1 MADLRTD
8 DLWDR
13 ISNLSKK
20 AKHRHV
26 AVAWLA
32 RGASKLLTLGEDD
45 VLVVDMGDASVKTG
59 RTDPKEVSRYLAR
72 GVRVFSV
79 SNLHAKVFVFDKHVI
94 VGSSNVSTH
103 SRDTLLEAA
112 IESSDPKVRAKAIA
126 WIASL
131 AQVAVTPTL
140 ATAKEKLYKPPKW
153 GSPTGATNH
162 GSKRV
167 AGKKLPVTDGQLW
180 IVGTE
185 ATVWPEDEAPV
196 LDKQAADA
204 KRELKDPSHYS
215 VDSIRLPERTKLE
228 RARRG
233 DSVITIHDDGED
245 TAVWAPAAV
254 IAARKYVVGKK
265 RAVGLHLERR
275 NDDKLYDL
283 KGFKKFVKKL
293 GIEVTSNIER
303 VVWSASAK
311 TAILGAFEL
320 SK

>member
-1 MADLRTD
+1 MVDLRTD

-20 AKHRHV
+20 ANHRHV

-32 RGASKLLTLGEDD
+32 RGASKLLTLGQGD
-45 VLVVDMGDASVKTG
+45 VLVVDMGDAAVKTG
-59 RTDPKEVSRYLAR
+59 RTDPKEVRRYLAR

-79 SNLHAKVFVFDKHVI
+79 SNLHAKVFVFDKHVL

-112 IESSDPKVRAKAIA
+112 IETSDPKVRGEAIT

-131 AQVAVTPTL
+131 AQVAVTPAL
-140 ATAKEKLYKPPKW
+140 AAAKAKLYEPPTW
-153 GSPTGATNH
+153 GTPTGATNRS
-162 GSKRV
+162 SKPV

-185 ATVWPEDEAPV
+185 ATAWPKDEAPV

-204 KRELKDPSHYS
+204 KRELKDPSHYW
-215 VDSIRLPERTKLE
+215 VDSIRLPGRTKLV

-233 DSVITIHDDGED
+233 DSVITIHDDGEN
-245 TAVWAPAAV
+245 TSVWPPAAV
-254 IAARKYVVGKK
+254 VAVREYVIGKK

-275 NDDKLYDL
+275 DGDDQYDL
-283 KGFKKFVKKL
+283 RGFKKLVKKL
-293 GIEVTSNIER
+293 GIEVTSDIER
-303 VVWSASAK
+303 LVRSASAK
-311 TAILGAFEL
+311 ASLLEAFAL
-320 SK
+320 SR

>member
-20 AKHRHV
+20 AKHRYV

-32 RGASKLLTLGEDD
+32 QGASKLLTLGEGD
-45 VLVVDMGDASVKTG
+45 VLVVDMGDAAVKTG
-59 RTDPKEVSRYLAR
+59 RTDPKEVRRYLAR
-72 GVRVFSV
+72 GARVFSV
-79 SNLHAKVFVFDKHVI
+79 SNLHAKVFVFDKYVL
-94 VGSSNVSTH
+94 VGSSNVSMH

-112 IESSDPKVRAKAIA
+112 IETSNPKVRGKAIT

-131 AQVAVTPTL
+131 AQVAVTPAL
-140 ATAKEKLYKPPKW
+140 AAAKAKLYKPPEW
-153 GSPTGATNH
+153 GTPTGATNR
-162 GSKRV
+162 GSKPV
-167 AGKKLPVTDGQLW
+167 AGKKLPVTDGRLW

-185 ATVWPEDEAPV
+185 ATVWPKDEAPV

-204 KRELKDPSHYS
+204 KRELKDPSHYW
-215 VDSIRLPERTKLE
+215 VDSIRLPGRTKLV

-233 DSVITIHDDGED
+233 DSVITIHDDGEN
-245 TAVWAPAAV
+245 ASVWAPAAV
-254 IAARKYVVGKK
+254 IAARKYAVGKK

-275 NDDKLYDL
+275 ADENQYDL

-293 GIEVTSNIER
+293 GIDVTSDIEC
-303 VVWSASAK
+303 VVRSASAK
-311 TAILGAFEL
+311 ASILEAFAL
-320 SK
+320 SR

>member
-1 MADLRTD
+1 
-8 DLWDR
+8 
-13 ISNLSKK
+13 
-20 AKHRHV
+20 
-26 AVAWLA
+26 
-32 RGASKLLTLGEDD
+32 
-45 VLVVDMGDASVKTG
+45 MGDAAVKTG

-79 SNLHAKVFVFDKHVI
+79 SNLHAKVFVFDKHVL

-126 WIASL
+126 WIGSL
-131 AQVAVTPTL
+131 AQVAMTPAL

-153 GSPTGATNH
+153 GTPHGTTNR
-162 GSKRV
+162 GSEPA

-185 ATVWPEDEAPV
+185 AAEWPEDEAP
-196 LDKQAADA
+196 LLEKQAADA
-204 KRELKDPSHYS
+204 KRELEDPSHYW
-215 VDSIRLPERTKLE
+215 VDSIRLPGRTKLA

-245 TAVWAPAAV
+245 IAVWAPAAV
-254 IAARKYVVGKK
+254 IAVRMYVAGRK

-275 NDDKLYDL
+275 EDADQYKLNS
-283 KGFKKFVKKL
+283 FKRFVKKL
-293 GIEVTSNIER
+293 GIPVTPDIER
-303 VVWSASAK
+303 AVRSARAK
-311 TAILGAFEL
+311 AAILEAFEL